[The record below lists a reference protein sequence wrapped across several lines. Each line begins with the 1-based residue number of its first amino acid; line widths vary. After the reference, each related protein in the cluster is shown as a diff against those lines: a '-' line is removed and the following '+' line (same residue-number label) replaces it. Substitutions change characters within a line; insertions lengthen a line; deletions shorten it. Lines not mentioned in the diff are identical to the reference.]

1 MADKKQVVDDYYSSI
16 SHTWDKSEEWDSGKK
31 KIKLKSKPWA
41 LVNEPKEETI
51 VWSEGLLSCKETH
64 KKIKIKK
71 PISSFVEKVKSEEKE
86 EKKEDSDE
94 IEEKK
99 IYDDEIGEE
108 FNDSE
113 KEDRDVIPE
122 RKVFKF
128 TSAENQKSDF
138 VKKDWFNK
146 EDHKPQNLKKKKTFS
161 HQEEVVDGGE
171 KNWKK
176 KKKWT
181 FVDFKR
187 KNINDLIEWKD
198 ENVFIRSSKVN
209 KKKEEK
215 KAEDIVQNL
224 VSHSGET
231 IVIGDVLSVK
241 ELSEKLG
248 IPLTKLIAEFMK
260 NGMLVNINSKIDF
273 DSSSI
278 IAEIFDIK
286 LEKDNS
292 SGISVQDLL
301 QGNIL
306 EMLKEEDSSK
316 LEERPPVI
324 SIMGHVDHGKTSLLD
339 YIRNAKVVQGEA
351 WWITQSIGA
360 YQVVHNKKRI
370 TFLDTPWHEAFTIMR
385 ARWAKSTDIAILVV
399 AADEWVKPQTIE
411 SINHAK
417 EAWIPVIV
425 AINKMDKEGANPDF
439 VKNQL
444 SENWLIPEDWGG
456 DTPMIPVSA
465 KTWFWID
472 TLLEIILLV
481 AEMRNLK
488 ANPTRLWVATVIE
501 SHLDNKLWPVATI
514 LVNTWTI
521 NQWDNI
527 VCKDTYGKIKI
538 LKDYTHKNIKTSAPW
553 DPVLVIGLEK
563 VVEWGD
569 ILQALPSIEQARQ
582 RAIEY
587 KDILAHVKS
596 KSISSLDN
604 IMSKIKAWNLKQL
617 KLLVKADTNWSLE
630 AIKWS
635 LIKLSTEETTVT
647 IIHSWVGNITE
658 SDIVMCQWSS
668 AILIWFR
675 VSVIQNA
682 KNLIQELWVEL
693 ISSEVIYHI
702 TEKIEKI
709 VTWMLDTKEV
719 EIILWQA
726 VVGWIFYNSKDFMVI
741 GLKLKD
747 ESVIEKKAKVRII
760 KGDKI
765 LWYGE
770 VSSLKQ
776 GVEEINKF
784 EWPWECG
791 IKYVWNHKPEMG
803 DVLEFYK
810 ISSK

>member
-16 SHTWDKSEEWDSGKK
+16 SHTGDKSEEGDSGKK
-31 KIKLKSKPWA
+31 KIKLKSKPGT
-41 LVNEPKEETI
+41 LVNETKEETI
-51 VWSEGLLSCKETH
+51 VGSEELLSCEETH

-71 PISSFVEKVKSEEKE
+71 PTSSFVEKVKFEEKE
-86 EKKEDSDE
+86 EKKEEFDE

-99 IYDDEIGEE
+99 VYDDEKEKE

-113 KEDRDVIPE
+113 KEDSDVVPE

-138 VKKDWFNK
+138 VKRDGFSK

-161 HQEEVVDGGE
+161 QQEEVTDGGE

-176 KKKWT
+176 KKKGT

-187 KNINDLIEWKD
+187 KNINDLIEGKD

-273 DSSSI
+273 DSASI

-301 QGNIL
+301 HGNIL

-351 WWITQSIGA
+351 GGITQSIGA
-360 YQVVHNKKRI
+360 YQVVHNEKRI
-370 TFLDTPWHEAFTIMR
+370 TFLDTPGHEAFTVMR
-385 ARWAKSTDIAILVV
+385 ARGAKSTDIAILVV
-399 AADEWVKPQTIE
+399 AADEGVKPQTIE

-417 EAWIPVIV
+417 EAGIPVVV

-444 SENWLIPEDWGG
+444 SENGLIPEDWGG

-465 KTWFWID
+465 KTGFGID

-481 AEMRNLK
+481 AEMKNLK
-488 ANPTRLWVATVIE
+488 ANPTRLGVATVIE
-501 SHLDNKLWPVATI
+501 SHLDNKLGPVATI
-514 LVNTWTI
+514 LVNTGTI
-521 NQWDNI
+521 NQGDNI

-538 LKDYTHKNIKTSAPW
+538 LKDYAHKNIKTSAPG

-563 VVEWGD
+563 VVEGGD
-569 ILQALPSIEQARQ
+569 ILQVLPSIEQARQ

-604 IMSKIKAWNLKQL
+604 IMSKIKAGNLKQL
-617 KLLVKADTNWSLE
+617 KLLIKADTNGSLE
-630 AIKWS
+630 AIKGS

-647 IIHSWVGNITE
+647 IIHSGVGNITE
-658 SDIVMCQWSS
+658 SDIAMCQGSS
-668 AILIWFR
+668 AILIGFR

-682 KNLIQELWVEL
+682 KNLIQELGVEL

-709 VTWMLDTKEV
+709 VTGMLDTKEV
-719 EIILWQA
+719 EIILGQA
-726 VVGWIFYNSKDFMVI
+726 VVGGIFYNSKDFMII

-747 ESVIEKKAKVRII
+747 ESIIEKKAKIRII

-765 LWYGE
+765 LGYGE

-784 EWPWECG
+784 EGPGECG
-791 IKYVWNHKPEMG
+791 IKYVGNHKPEMG
-803 DVLEFYK
+803 DMLEFYK